1 MLDRFREKLRSSIS
15 LGRGQVVDP
24 EALVGTLER
33 LSADGAISQEHA
45 AVLRSELPSQIEK
58 SRYVLSHLGAHLGIA
73 AVFAFD
79 LIPLPLGTI
88 SRVLWVAGNR
98 VVEQV
103 RGNLERARLHSL
115 PVLLIAAIPLLG
127 YSAYLLP
134 LRRQSRDLTFL
145 MANHAWL
152 VRTDRTYEQFVASS
166 SRPVRRVARWL
177 VQLPEP
183 RGYAGR
189 S

>member
-1 MLDRFREKLRSSIS
+1 VLGGFRKKLQSSIA
-15 LGRGQVVDP
+15 LARGNVVDP
-24 EALVGTLER
+24 EALHRTLEH
-33 LSADGAISQEHA
+33 LSTEGVISAERA
-45 AVLRSELPSQIEK
+45 AVLRSNLPAQLES

-88 SRVLWVAGNR
+88 SRVFWVVGNR
-98 VVEQV
+98 TVEQL
-103 RGNLERARLHSL
+103 RGNLERSRVHSL

-134 LRRQSRDLTFL
+134 LRRQSRELAFL
-145 MANHAWL
+145 LANHAWL
-152 VRTDRTYEQFVASS
+152 VRTGGSYEQFVASS

-177 VQLPEP
+177 VPVP
-183 RGYAGR
+183 G
-189 S
+189 